1 MPYIFSESPEKP
13 KTAAKK
19 RKSSPVAKSTEKPS
33 KKVKEE
39 VKEEVKKEV
48 KKEAKEKETTPDNKS
63 DSDKKKRRS
72 QSEKDALPK
81 KSSKVVKKEE
91 ENNDM
96 ETTSEVEIKAEPE
109 TKLNKVKVTAGKKSK
124 KSQKEELADELKA
137 LAEEAN
143 EADIEMKLE
152 PNSEEKTSETFAQY
166 NEKRT
171 VFPQGFWTEPTAVM
185 PKDKTQYPDFPNI
198 EGLSKEEADCAI
210 IEFWKKIKEKR
221 EQGKQN
227 AQERKRLIKSY
238 EPKKNS
244 KIRIPKDKSE
254 FDEISKVLIGFPST
268 EGLSEEVARS
278 VIMEY
283 WMNQGLTRHGINYS
297 IIPNDLGRYPG
308 FPKTE
313 GLPQEEVDEVVKK
326 FWMEWQKNKTVFP
339 KAFWEEPTAL
349 VPKDLRHHP
358 GFPNTEGLSKEE
370 ADRAIIEYWKKEK
383 LNKEQRKR
391 DKKKMKNNRQREFE
405 EKFKK

>member
-1 MPYIFSESPEKP
+1 M
-13 KTAAKK
+13 A
-19 RKSSPVAKSTEKPS
+19 
-33 KKVKEE
+33 
-39 VKEEVKKEV
+39 
-48 KKEAKEKETTPDNKS
+48 
-63 DSDKKKRRS
+63 
-72 QSEKDALPK
+72 
-81 KSSKVVKKEE
+81 
-91 ENNDM
+91 
-96 ETTSEVEIKAEPE
+96 
-109 TKLNKVKVTAGKKSK
+109 
-124 KSQKEELADELKA
+124 
-137 LAEEAN
+137 
-143 EADIEMKLE
+143 
-152 PNSEEKTSETFAQY
+152 
-166 NEKRT
+166 
-171 VFPQGFWTEPTAVM
+171 
-185 PKDKTQYPDFPNI
+185 
-198 EGLSKEEADCAI
+198 
-210 IEFWKKIKEKR
+210 
-221 EQGKQN
+221 
-227 AQERKRLIKSY
+227 
-238 EPKKNS
+238 PKKNS

-383 LNKEQRKR
+383 LNKKQRKR

-405 EKFKK
+405 EKFKKIVEKGNLYDKYHEVVLKVSNLPPHNSTFYHKFDEFVMPKTEGMTDEEVEKNIIK

>member
-1 MPYIFSESPEKP
+1 MVKDQFLKQYGILEPDIPNKWNYILEQRGKKNPAAAEECEKDLNQVKHKAPNYNSSAYFYLSGSGGQKGPYPGIPNTKGLSEEESRGKIIEYFNKAQPTFISPEDFFCD
-13 KTAAKK
+13 KTEL
-19 RKSSPVAKSTEKPS
+19 S
-33 KKVKEE
+33 
-39 VKEEVKKEV
+39 
-48 KKEAKEKETTPDNKS
+48 
-63 DSDKKKRRS
+63 
-72 QSEKDALPK
+72 
-81 KSSKVVKKEE
+81 
-91 ENNDM
+91 
-96 ETTSEVEIKAEPE
+96 
-109 TKLNKVKVTAGKKSK
+109 AGKKSK
-124 KSQKEELADELKA
+124 KTQKVELKA

-313 GLPQEEVDEVVKK
+313 GLPQEEVDEVVKN